1 MLLAVVTDMVEDA
14 HPPRDL
20 LIEVVRRAPM
30 IEALREEPLDRHYLE
45 QRLDISK
52 STVHRNT
59 TSLAERGLVERTDGT
74 YKLTEFGEAVAE
86 VVATFEAEMQTT
98 VRLAPLFD
106 TVAGIQPRCPI
117 NAFSDATVTTAE
129 RGDPFGP
136 LARFVSLVEET
147 DTLQMLDS
155 YAVAPTYIDEIHGRV
170 LDGLET
176 KVIERPDIAEDIIE
190 NYPQKCVELCA
201 SEFLTM
207 RLHDGLPFGLVI
219 LDSRI
224 GVGVRDPNTGTP
236 RVFIDTDDPEGRAWA
251 ETLFESYWSDATRL
265 RRFNPTALR
274 EAIEFDA

>member
-1 MLLAVVTDMVEDA
+1 MAEDA
-14 HPPRDL
+14 RPPHDL

-30 IEALREEPLDRHYLE
+30 IAALRDGPSDRRDLE
-45 QRLDISK
+45 QRLGISK
-52 STVHRNT
+52 STAHRIT
-59 TSLAERGLVERTDGT
+59 TSLAEQGLVERTDGKH
-74 YKLTEFGEAVAE
+74 KLTEFGEAVAE
-86 VVATFEAEMQTT
+86 VVATFEADMRTT

-106 TVAGIQPRCPI
+106 AVAGVQPQCPL
-117 NAFSDATVTTAE
+117 NAFSEATVTTVD

-136 LARFVSLVEET
+136 LARFVSLVKET

-176 KVIERPDIAEDIIE
+176 KVIERPEVAGDIIE
-190 NYPQKCVELCA
+190 NYPQKCIELCA

-207 RLHDGLPFGLVI
+207 RLHDEIPFGLVI

-224 GVGVRDPNTGTP
+224 GVGVRDPGTGAP
-236 RVFIDTDDPEGRAWA
+236 RAFVDTDDPEGRAWA
-251 ETLFESYWSDATRL
+251 ETLFESHWSDATRL
-265 RRFNPTALR
+265 RRFNPKALR